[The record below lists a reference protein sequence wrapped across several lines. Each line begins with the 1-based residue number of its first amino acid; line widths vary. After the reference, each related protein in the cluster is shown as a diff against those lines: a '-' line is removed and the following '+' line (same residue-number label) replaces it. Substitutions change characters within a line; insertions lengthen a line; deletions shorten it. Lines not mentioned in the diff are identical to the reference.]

1 MNEGGFMRI
10 AIFTTIAVM
19 SAVSL
24 SGCASLNEAECRQG
38 DWASIGQMDGSNG
51 YPMTR
56 FQEHVEACTKFSV
69 APDQAAYSRARD
81 IGLSSYCT
89 PERGFT
95 EGRTGNAYH
104 GVCPPQSAGLFM
116 TAYNDGRIVKDVADR
131 RNAVAS
137 TLSSAQY
144 RLEEIEGHIR
154 DVQRVLD
161 NRETSAAERD
171 QRRNQLSDLRRDRER
186 ERDRMRD
193 AERDLRR
200 ADREVDDVR
209 RRFESRYTRW

>member
-1 MNEGGFMRI
+1 MMGDSMRI
-10 AIFTTIAVM
+10 AIFTAMAVM
-19 SAVSL
+19 SAAAL

-56 FQEHVEACTKFSV
+56 FQEHVDACKKFSV
-69 APDQAAYSRARD
+69 AADQAAYSRARD
-81 IGLSSYCT
+81 LGLRTYCT

-116 TAYNDGRIVKDVADR
+116 TAYNDGRIVKGVIDS

-144 RLEEIEGHIR
+144 RLDEIEGHIR
-154 DVQRVLD
+154 DVQGVLD
-161 NRETSAAERD
+161 RSDTPAAERE
-171 QRRNQLSDLRRDRER
+171 QRRKQLSDLRRDRER
-186 ERDRMRD
+186 ERDRIRD